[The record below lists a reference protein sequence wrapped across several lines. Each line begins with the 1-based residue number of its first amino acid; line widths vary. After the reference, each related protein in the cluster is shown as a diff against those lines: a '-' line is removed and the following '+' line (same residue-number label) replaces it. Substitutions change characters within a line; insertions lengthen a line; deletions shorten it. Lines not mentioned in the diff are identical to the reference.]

1 MNIKNLDFRIIGI
14 IFLIVGICIF
24 IAGDCNSIIMGICM
38 AIVMI
43 GMVISIIGIIIM
55 LQNQRIKDRRL
66 EKDVETIIQP
76 LITKYSKINKEL
88 IRTQTKENMDTYIAQ
103 RHKMNKEIEEEL
115 TKRIPY
121 LSKREIKNI
130 VIAFNRDQDSL

>member
-24 IAGDCNSIIMGICM
+24 IAGDRNSIIMGICM

-43 GMVISIIGIIIM
+43 GMVISMIGIIIM

>member
-24 IAGDCNSIIMGICM
+24 IAGDRNSIIMGICM

-88 IRTQTKENMDTYIAQ
+88 IRTQTKEDMDTYIAQ

>member
-1 MNIKNLDFRIIGI
+1 
-14 IFLIVGICIF
+14 
-24 IAGDCNSIIMGICM
+24 M

-43 GMVISIIGIIIM
+43 GMVISMIGIIIM